1 METMTP
7 TQFLVGADLQIRSD
21 PPGIVQSRLSDRAVE
36 ADDSSLSFCVLFQV
50 RVVHFSLN

>member
-21 PPGIVQSRLSDRAVE
+21 PPGIVQSRLSNRAME